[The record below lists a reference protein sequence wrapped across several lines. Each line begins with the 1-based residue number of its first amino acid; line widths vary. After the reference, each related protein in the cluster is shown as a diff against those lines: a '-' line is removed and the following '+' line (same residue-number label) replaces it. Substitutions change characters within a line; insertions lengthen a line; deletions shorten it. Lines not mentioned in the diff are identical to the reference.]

1 MYSKEAFEAMT
12 VVDLR
17 QIARENGVKL
27 SAGISKQGIVERLC
41 DALVKEEEA
50 PAPSLALNQ
59 PSKLEVSMKGRK
71 TMMGRKIAFQPCR
84 IAFLKLGISSFLIG
98 STL

>member
-1 MYSKEAFEAMT
+1 MYSKESFEAMT

-41 DALVKEEEA
+41 DVLVKEEEA
-50 PAPSLALNQ
+50 PAPSPAPTRRPGASHGLHY
-59 PSKLEVSMKGRK
+59 
-71 TMMGRKIAFQPCR
+71 F
-84 IAFLKLGISSFLIG
+84 
-98 STL
+98 